1 MTLPL
6 YYYPLT
12 AALIFTIGIYCL
24 ATKRSIIKQI
34 IAIELMVNAA
44 HINFIAF
51 ALTPGGIDPFGHTFV
66 IISLGVG
73 AAIISVAILLAVQ
86 IYRTYGVLDV
96 TKLRR
101 LRR

>member
-1 MTLPL
+1 MALPL
-6 YYYPLT
+6 YYYPIF

-24 ATKRSIIKQI
+24 GTKKSIIKQI

-44 HINFIAF
+44 HLNFIAF
-51 ALTPGGIDPFGHTFV
+51 ALTPSGIDPYAHSFV
-66 IISLGVG
+66 ILSIGVG
-73 AAIISVAILLAVQ
+73 AAIISIAILLAVQ

-96 TKLRR
+96 TILKR